1 MIIALLLAAAPATV
15 PKTAIDAERAFAA
28 DAQKIG
34 QWDAFRKWST
44 ADARMFIPQP
54 VAAHEFLADKQ
65 NPPAALTWSPSQS
78 IVSCDGSQAVNLG
91 PWTSA
96 NGSAHGYFTTVWV
109 RQPNRG
115 WKWVY
120 DGGNT
125 LTKPLP
131 PVARPAIKRA
141 VCSGKALPLPKA
153 APLPS
158 GYSGGQGESTD
169 HTLHWTWTV
178 SPKGDRRFA
187 VQLWNGSQFIPAVA
201 QRIAAPK

>member
-1 MIIALLLAAAPATV
+1 MIIALLLAATTP
-15 PKTAIDAERAFAA
+15 TAIDAERAFAA

-44 ADARMFIPQP
+44 SDAMMFVPQP
-54 VAAHEFLADKQ
+54 ITAHEFLIGKK
-65 NPPAALTWSPSQS
+65 NPPEAVKWSPSQS
-78 IVSCDGSQAVNLG
+78 IVSCDGGYAVNLG
-91 PWTSA
+91 SWTS
-96 NGSAHGYFTTVWV
+96 GKDHGYFTTIWV
-109 RQPNRG
+109 RQPDRS
-115 WKWVY
+115 WKWIY
-120 DGGNT
+120 DTGEA

-131 PVARPAIKRA
+131 PVAKPVIKRA
-141 VCSGKALPLPKA
+141 TCTGKALPLPKA

-158 GYSGGQGESTD
+158 GFSGGQGESKD

-187 VQLWNGSQFIPAVA
+187 VQLWNGSQFIPVVA

>member
-1 MIIALLLAAAPATV
+1 MIAILLAATTPT
-15 PKTAIDAERAFAA
+15 TAIDAERAFAA

-34 QWDAFRKWST
+34 QWTAFRKWST
-44 ADARMFIPQP
+44 VDAMMFTPQP
-54 VAAHEFLADKQ
+54 VAAHDYLVGKQ
-65 NPPAALTWSPSQS
+65 DPAAAVTWSPSQS
-78 IVSCDGSQAVNLG
+78 IVSCDGGHAVNLG

-96 NGSAHGYFTTVWV
+96 NGKVHGYFTTIWV
-109 RQPNRG
+109 RQSNRT
-115 WKWVY
+115 WRWVY
-120 DGGNT
+120 DSGEP
-125 LTKPLP
+125 LTRPLM
-131 PVARPAIKRA
+131 PVAKPVIKRA
-141 VCSGKALPLPKA
+141 TCTGKALPLPKA

-158 GYSGGQGESTD
+158 GFSGGQGESKD